1 MVATSGKNA
10 DRILRIKKKMEKPNI
25 MRTIETG
32 KETKAMA
39 KHAMKIDALNEADKN
54 PQGNGPG
61 AAVRADQEAPAVAQA
76 VIMNI
81 IASIT
86 KTMQTKQKQCQVQK
100 Y

>member
-39 KHAMKIDALNEADKN
+39 KHAMKIDALNEADKK

-61 AAVRADQEAPAVAQA
+61 TAVTADQEAPAVAQA

-86 KTMQTKQKQCQVQK
+86 KTMQTKQKQRQVQK